1 MDTASHATQ
10 PDGVA
15 TKVRAVLL
23 LGAIANDHN
32 FARMG
37 VGRLRQEFDLTIL
50 DLNKLLG
57 RQEASKNVEPA
68 FEVTE
73 IASIK
78 ELEQTLL
85 NLKPRFALD
94 FVGIDARAYL
104 AICKA
109 LETAGTDLVVVKDGP
124 IPSAG
129 ILKTLGRLVK
139 QALKPEPSSGVA
151 QPPSTL
157 NDSAIT
163 GQSSVLNKL
172 ATVTWAKFQNKID
185 IIGVFAG
192 SKSYD
197 INSSFVSRKI
207 WSSSEDVHTFQARQ
221 GLPAPEASQGK
232 IVFLDS
238 PIADGSDWVALGR
251 KPLVSAETYYPQL
264 RKLFSEIEKVTGNQ
278 VVIAGHPNHKNQ
290 DGFAQEM
297 GGRAVAFNATP
308 ELIRDS
314 AAVITH
320 GSTAVS
326 FAVLARKPLVFINS
340 KDLSASAYGTMMA
353 KMAKLL
359 KRPII
364 YLDSTL
370 KNLKPSLEQPV
381 DLGAYATYED
391 GYLQRKAATE
401 NQQWDS
407 FIDLAREKYRA

>member
-1 MDTASHATQ
+1 MHTASHAAQ

-23 LGAIANDHN
+23 LGAIPNEHN
-32 FARMG
+32 FVRIG
-37 VGRLRQEFDLTIL
+37 IERLRQEFDLIIL
-50 DLNKLLG
+50 DLNELLG
-57 RQEASKNVEPA
+57 RQAASKSVEPV
-68 FEVTE
+68 FEVTK

-85 NLKPRFALD
+85 KLKPRFALD

-104 AICKA
+104 AICKT
-109 LETAGTDLVVVKDGP
+109 LETTGTDLVVVKDGP

-129 ILKTLGRLVK
+129 ILNTLGRLVK
-139 QALKPEPSSGVA
+139 QALKPEPSSGA
-151 QPPSTL
+151 TEAPRTL
-157 NDSAIT
+157 NDSAIP
-163 GQSSVLNKL
+163 GQSGVLNKL
-172 ATVTWAKFQNKID
+172 ATVIWAKFQNNID

-197 INSSFVSRKI
+197 VNSSFVRRKV

-221 GLPAPEASQGK
+221 GQRATEATQGK

-238 PIADGSDWVALGR
+238 PVADGSDWVALGR
-251 KPLVSAETYYPQL
+251 KPLVSAETYYPRL
-264 RKLFSEIEKVTGNQ
+264 RKLFSEIEMVTGNQ
-278 VVIAGHPNHKNQ
+278 IVIAGHPNHKNQ

-297 GGRAVAFNATP
+297 GGRVVAFNATS

-340 KDLSASAYGTMMA
+340 KELSASAYGTMMS
-353 KMAKLL
+353 KMAKVL
-359 KRPII
+359 KRPTV
-364 YLDSTL
+364 YLDSAL
-370 KNLKPSLEQPV
+370 ENLKPALEQPI

-391 GYLQRKAATE
+391 GYLQRKGAAETK
-401 NQQWDS
+401 QWDS
-407 FIDLAREKYRA
+407 FIDFAREKYQA